1 MRTNDAT
8 LESLIDEADGV
19 EGASKSEVSF
29 GDRVIVE
36 TRNSYYEI
44 VSLGDGLYRV
54 SGGWFDE
61 RGLSPATTTING
73 CTWGGSAIKT
83 DLLAGPG
90 LFLEFGNTVVTS
102 RIRSVHVI
110 RAETSEWIN

>member
-1 MRTNDAT
+1 MRTQDAT
-8 LESLIDEADGV
+8 LESLIHRAGTL
-19 EGASKSEVSF
+19 EGASKAEVTF
-29 GDRVIVE
+29 GDRVIVT
-36 TRNSYYEI
+36 TRNSSYEI
-44 VSLGDGLYRV
+44 VSLGGGLYRV
-54 SGGWFDE
+54 TGGWFDQ

>member
-1 MRTNDAT
+1 MRTQEVT
-8 LESLIDEADGV
+8 LESLIFRAGALQA
-19 EGASKSEVSF
+19 ASKAEVSF

-36 TRNSYYEI
+36 TRNSSYEI
-44 VSLGDGLYRV
+44 VSLGEGLYRV
-54 SGGWFDE
+54 TGGWFDQ

-102 RIRSVHVI
+102 RIRRVRVI
-110 RAETSEWIN
+110 RAQTSGWIN

>member
-1 MRTNDAT
+1 MTRQAAP
-8 LESLIDEADGV
+8 LGARREQVACLLPLALA
-19 EGASKSEVSF
+19 GASSCSQPVDF
-29 GDRVIVE
+29 NQTLQVTD
-36 TRNSYYEI
+36 
-44 VSLGDGLYRV
+44 V
-54 SGGWFDE
+54 SGGWFDQ

-102 RIRSVHVI
+102 RIRIVHVI
-110 RAETSEWIN
+110 RAEPSKWIN